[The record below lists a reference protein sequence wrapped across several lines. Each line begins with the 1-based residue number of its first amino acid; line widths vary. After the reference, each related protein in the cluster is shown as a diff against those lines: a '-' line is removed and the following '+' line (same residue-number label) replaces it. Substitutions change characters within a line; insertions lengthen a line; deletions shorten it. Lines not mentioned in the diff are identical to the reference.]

1 MKEPGLKSGINV
13 SSKTD
18 LTNAAPSRTKHIIIW
33 LMTIGILF
41 PGAYGFINKLVQF
54 FKTLEMD
61 SGGKF
66 TIIPILNYLIV
77 ACGMT
82 CLLIWAVA
90 HGMFRD
96 IEGPKYSML
105 NREMELERLEQATGA
120 DNHA

>member
-1 MKEPGLKSGINV
+1 MKESTLKNGEHV
-13 SSKTD
+13 SSGSD
-18 LTNAAPSRTKHIIIW
+18 RTNSAPSRKKNIIIW
-33 LMTIGILF
+33 LMAVGILF
-41 PGAYGFINKLVQF
+41 PGGYGFINKLIEF
-54 FKTLEMD
+54 FKTLQMD

-105 NREMELERLEQATGA
+105 NREIELEQLEKETGA
-120 DNHA
+120 SKHG